1 MKRHEEGQGLVE
13 YALILVLVALVVIE
27 PWVGVGPAI
36 DDVFCPLI
44 VSIPSPGSSYDYVQ
58 RMKMSDE
65 LVVIDVKETL
75 ENALGVHP
83 EYPITFEDIVSFP
96 SHGTVVNH
104 RDGTFTYRP
113 NEVGS
118 GTDDSFTYEWSVCP
132 ARGSTSLVTIIIG
145 ETDDPSVSQAYIM
158 TSAEPST
165 LEWDDVKES
174 ILALFEEALAQE
186 ESLEEGVDLTV
197 EAVVEGL
204 EVLIDYADDIDN
216 QALSEALSQ
225 VVQDIKDGNLDAVP
239 DVADYLVAELEEI
252 PPEVWTALS
261 LKTAPRLI
269 DSCETVSG
277 GFVSPDAI
285 AAAQE
290 ALEQLDP
297 DYPGKAEKQQQLQ
310 EAVDII
316 EERQSFSESWLEVN
330 SYVLDLFIAGL
341 ESVGEV
347 ELAAQLAADSE
358 VCGY

>member
-1 MKRHEEGQGLVE
+1 MKRRENGQFLVE
-13 YALILVLVALVVIE
+13 YALILVLVAIVVIA
-27 PWVGVGPAI
+27 VLILVGPAI
-36 DDVFCPLI
+36 DDVFCPLLI
-44 VSIPSPGSSYDYVQ
+44 DIPTGWTSEHVQ
-58 RMKMSDE
+58 SMGMSDE
-65 LVVIDVKETL
+65 LAIIDVTPVFEIWL
-75 ENALGVHP
+75 ERSPHFQLTIG
-83 EYPITFEDIVSFP
+83 DIVSFP
-96 SHGTVVNH
+96 SHGTAVNH

-132 ARGSTSLVTIIIG
+132 TRGSTSLVTIIIG

-186 ESLEEGVDLTV
+186 ESLEEGVDLSV

-204 EVLIDYADDIDN
+204 EVLIEYADDIDN

-225 VVQDIKDGNLDAVP
+225 VVQDIKDGSLDAVP

-252 PPEVWTALS
+252 PPEAWSALS
-261 LKTAPRLI
+261 LKMAPRLI

-285 AAAQE
+285 AAVQE

-330 SYVLDLFIAGL
+330 SYVLDLLIAGL